1 MNTVTNIL
9 NKHLA
14 AVHNSSPLSIVQ
26 RKLINLLLKNAERS
40 IDEDKEHQISIKSL
54 MKGIGWSLN
63 SKTPDNLKECLKEL
77 VSIKIE
83 WNIFEQDKKSKWT
96 ASTLLASASIK
107 AGDVYYSYSKP
118 LRALLSQP
126 NIYAKLD
133 LDIQKL
139 FKVKYSIL
147 LWEFISGELSSKKTN
162 IVTTNWIPYAQMLK
176 LTYLENTAYEKRYS
190 QFVERVINK
199 AVDEINSKSDIEL
212 KYEITSERGK
222 IKGFRFLAQKKT
234 AKKALMDLINEDEN
248 ANSIE
253 KKLESIGIPENIIK
267 EAIKNY
273 TEKQIIMAIDFFVE
287 SIKSRQDQ
295 IKNPIAFFKKAL
307 EEEWVSSGVIQEKLS
322 FEKEL
327 KQNNLKKEISN
338 LEEHD
343 ECKMIRQGLM
353 GSMGED
359 TYNSWF
365 RSTRFQLVDD
375 VFYIN
380 TDSQFSADWIERHY
394 RLEVLEVIR
403 SYKIDT
409 IKDLK
414 ICVEEKGT
422 NTQRKV

>member
-1 MNTVTNIL
+1 MNTVTNVL

-40 IDEDKEHQISIKSL
+40 VDEDKEHQISIKSL
-54 MKGIGWSLN
+54 MNGIGWSLN

-83 WNIFEQDKKSKWT
+83 WNIFEQDRKSKWT

-107 AGDVYYSYSKP
+107 AGYVYYSYSKP

-162 IVTTNWIPYAQMLK
+162 IVATSWIPYTQMLK

-190 QFVERVINK
+190 QFVERVIDK

-212 KYEITSERGK
+212 KYEISSERGK
-222 IKGFRFLAQKKT
+222 IKYFRFLAQKKT
-234 AKKALMDLINEDEN
+234 AKKALMDLIKEDEN
-248 ANSIE
+248 EDSVE
-253 KKLESIGIPENIIK
+253 KNLASIGIPEKVIK
-267 EAIKNY
+267 EVIKTY
-273 TEKQIIMAIDFFVE
+273 TEKQIITAIDFFVE
-287 SIKSRQDQ
+287 SIKNRQDQ

-307 EEEWVSSGVIQEKLS
+307 EEEWVSPGTIQEKLS
-322 FEKEL
+322 FDKEL
-327 KQNNLKKEISN
+327 KQNNMKKEIFN
-338 LEEHD
+338 LEED
-343 ECKMIRQGLM
+343 NECKTIRQGLIR
-353 GSMGED
+353 SMGEAPY
-359 TYNSWF
+359 TSWF
-365 RSTRFQLVDD
+365 RSTRFQIVDN
-375 VFYIN
+375 VFHIS
-380 TDSQFSADWIERHY
+380 TQSQFYADWIDSHY
-394 RLEVLEVIR
+394 RLEILDVVR
-403 SYKIDT
+403 FCKIDR
-409 IKDLK
+409 IKSIE
-414 ICVEEKGT
+414 ICVEETKV
-422 NTQRKV
+422 NT